1 MNAAD
6 EHGSGRFAWLFSRR
20 WWPSGRLARL
30 LTMATVAVLLIVGL
44 VAGWNRWGIV
54 ATGGSEY
61 RLQSKS
67 IELTPQPAWIRCDV
81 KEEVMVQGSL
91 ANMPVLDH
99 QLTINV
105 ARAFEL
111 HSWVERV
118 ERVQKRPGPQV
129 QVELVYRRPVAMV
142 EVLVDKQPG
151 LMPVDRFGVV
161 LPPGD
166 FSPEQARD
174 YLRVVVDYH
183 QPIGQLGTSWGDE
196 RVEGGAAI
204 ASLLEEVDWQKCGLY
219 RVVAVSQQDDPT
231 RSEFRYDLLTR
242 SQQRIRWGKA
252 PGSELKGEAR
262 ATDKVARLVE
272 YVRQHGGLKGNQES
286 QVIDLRVEPT
296 PRISSRKSQPRL

>member
-6 EHGSGRFAWLFSRR
+6 EHGSGRLSWLFSRR
-20 WWPSGRLARL
+20 WWPTGGVARVLAM
-30 LTMATVAVLLIVGL
+30 TTVAVLVIVSL
-44 VAGWNRWGIV
+44 VVSWNRWGSA
-54 ATGGSEY
+54 ATGGNEY
-61 RLQSKS
+61 RLQASS
-67 IELTPQPAWIRCDV
+67 IELTPQPAWIRSDV
-81 KEEVMVQGSL
+81 KEEVIVQGSL
-91 ANMPVLDH
+91 ANMPILDH
-99 QLTINV
+99 QLTVNV
-105 ARAFEL
+105 ARAFEI

-129 QVELVYRRPVAMV
+129 QVELVYRCPVAMV

-204 ASLLEEVDWQKCGLY
+204 ASLLQDIDWQKCGLY
-219 RVVAVSQQDDPT
+219 RVVAVSQEGDST

-252 PGSELKGEAR
+252 PGSELKGEAV
-262 ATDKVARLVE
+262 ATDKVTRLME
-272 YVRQHGGLKGNQES
+272 YIRQHGGLKGNQES
-286 QVIDLRVEPT
+286 QVIDLRTEPT
-296 PRISSRKSQPRL
+296 PRISSAETQSRL

>member
-1 MNAAD
+1 MNAAE
-6 EHGSGRFAWLFSRR
+6 EHGSERLAWLYSRR
-20 WWPSGRLARL
+20 WWPSGGWAR
-30 LTMATVAVLLIVGL
+30 VLVMGTLGVFMIASL
-44 VAGWNRWGIV
+44 VVCWNRWGTV
-54 ATGGSEY
+54 ATGGAEY
-61 RLQSKS
+61 RLQAKS
-67 IELTPQPAWIRCDV
+67 IELTPQPAWIRSDV

-91 ANMPVLDH
+91 ANMPVLDR

-118 ERVQKRPGPQV
+118 ERVRKRPGPQV
-129 QVELVYRRPVAMV
+129 QVELVYRCPVAMV

-151 LMPVDRFGVV
+151 LMPVDRFGIV

-204 ASLLEEVDWQKCGLY
+204 ASLLQEVDWQKCGLY
-219 RVVAVSQQDDPT
+219 RVVAVSQQDDST

-242 SQQRIRWGKA
+242 SQQRIHWGKA
-252 PGSELKGEAR
+252 PGSELKGEAN
-262 ATDKVARLVE
+262 AADKVARLVE
-272 YVRQHGGLKGNQES
+272 YVRQHGGLNGNQES
-286 QVIDLRVEPT
+286 QVLDLRVIPT
-296 PRISSRKSQPRL
+296 PRISRGNDQPRR

>member
-1 MNAAD
+1 MNAAE
-6 EHGSGRFAWLFSRR
+6 EHGSERFAWLISRR
-20 WWPSGRLARL
+20 WWPSGGWARL
-30 LTMATVAVLLIVGL
+30 LAMGMLGVFLVVSL
-44 VAGWNRWGIV
+44 VACWNRWGTV
-54 ATGGSEY
+54 ATGGTEY
-61 RLQSKS
+61 RLQAKS
-67 IELTPQPAWIRCDV
+67 IELTPQPAWIRSDV

-91 ANMPVLDH
+91 ANMPVLDR

-118 ERVQKRPGPQV
+118 ERVRKRPGPQV
-129 QVELVYRRPVAMV
+129 QVELVYRCPVAMV

-204 ASLLEEVDWQKCGLY
+204 ASLLQEVDWQKCGLY
-219 RVVAVSQQDDPT
+219 RVVAVSQQDDST

-242 SQQRIRWGKA
+242 SQQRIHWGKA
-252 PGSELKGEAR
+252 PGSELKGEAN
-262 ATDKVARLVE
+262 AADKVARLVE
-272 YVRQHGGLKGNQES
+272 YVRQHGGLNGNQES
-286 QVIDLRVEPT
+286 QVLDLRVIPT
-296 PRISSRKSQPRL
+296 PRISRGNDQPRR

>member
-6 EHGSGRFAWLFSRR
+6 EHGSGRFGWLFSRR
-20 WWPSGRLARL
+20 WWPSGGFARL

-44 VAGWNRWGIV
+44 LASWNRWGPV
-54 ATGGSEY
+54 ATSGSGY
-61 RLQSKS
+61 RLQAKS
-67 IELTPQPAWIRCDV
+67 IELTPQPAWIRSDV

-129 QVELVYRRPVAMV
+129 QVELIYRCPVAMV

-204 ASLLEEVDWQKCGLY
+204 ASLLQEVDWQKCGLY
-219 RVVAVSQQDDPT
+219 RVVAVSQQGDST

-252 PGSELKGEAR
+252 PGSELKGEAT

-296 PRISSRKSQPRL
+296 PHISSGKTQSRL